1 MSTIL
6 KHFLTIIKL
15 NKKFF
20 INIGIQSHITRN
32 AAKDT
37 SRSTETYNIPDLQ
50 STKERLTYIKDG
62 AIEGLPYDK
71 IIEQVRE
78 NSSVDDISE
87 ISIKI
92 IDNLEQELIA
102 YEIDHKKLK
111 EIKRLFKI
119 SDSADSPYVS
129 RSSEL
134 MSSMVIHYKNT
145 SGNGSLQGMTA
156 DLSTINNVR
165 SRSRY
170 YRLGFA
176 RNDNNTVLGKTGLI
190 PLKLRREEIFAYI
203 SVMNPQLNNEKK
215 IKILDDLYK
224 YKKRVQDY

>member
-37 SRSTETYNIPDLQ
+37 SRSTEKYNIPDLQ
-50 STKERLTYIKDG
+50 SKKERLTYIKDG

-87 ISIKI
+87 ISRKI
-92 IDNLEQELIA
+92 IDNLEQELSI
-102 YEIDHKKLK
+102 
-111 EIKRLFKI
+111 
-119 SDSADSPYVS
+119 
-129 RSSEL
+129 
-134 MSSMVIHYKNT
+134 
-145 SGNGSLQGMTA
+145 
-156 DLSTINNVR
+156 
-165 SRSRY
+165 
-170 YRLGFA
+170 
-176 RNDNNTVLGKTGLI
+176 
-190 PLKLRREEIFAYI
+190 
-203 SVMNPQLNNEKK
+203 
-215 IKILDDLYK
+215 
-224 YKKRVQDY
+224 